1 MRVGN
6 TELLDI
12 KSLGALSNY
21 FAATHKYHVGEKS
34 WVAVNWVIAKDELD
48 AVIKWK
54 AKVIKA
60 QTEYVRIFH
69 SALLTKRG
77 KAKCKRRAKRRS

>member
-34 WVAVNWVIAKDELD
+34 WVAVNWVFRPRMMP
-48 AVIKWK
+48 K
-54 AKVIKA
+54 A
-60 QTEYVRIFH
+60 E
-69 SALLTKRG
+69 
-77 KAKCKRRAKRRS
+77 

>member
-6 TELLDI
+6 CELIEI
-12 KSLGALSNY
+12 KSTGLHNY

-34 WVAVNWVIAKDELD
+34 WFAVNWVIAKDELD
-48 AVIKWK
+48 ATIKWGG
-54 AKVIKA
+54 KVIQA
-60 QTEYVRIFH
+60 QTEYVRMMRA
-69 SALLTKRG
+69 ALLTKRG